1 MKDVFRDI
9 LETIKFPPFNA
20 SDYYETAMEKEEDI
34 RKSMLSIAN
43 YFLTRIREP
52 QKTVLVLYCDDF
64 RNIREAHFLPIKGS
78 NYGLELTEINF
89 IKLTARKYSAYEI
102 FLLLF
107 TENKSIKHNNC
118 ERPTFPFSNVYQ
130 ISSDDS
136 TQISQYHK
144 FTTGPLKKIIN
155 QDLEEKRQR
164 EKANTEKNRQIN
176 AINKQMEVYMSGKW
190 LGQWEYK
197 CVGISDEPGHK
208 EQRDARLK
216 EAGLQ
221 GWELAGVIPE
231 IWSGGSSSHHNN
243 SGTCIFK
250 RPLIV
255 NPSQEKKQT
264 PPPAQNDMEEI
275 PF

>member
-1 MKDVFRDI
+1 
-9 LETIKFPPFNA
+9 
-20 SDYYETAMEKEEDI
+20 
-34 RKSMLSIAN
+34 
-43 YFLTRIREP
+43 
-52 QKTVLVLYCDDF
+52 
-64 RNIREAHFLPIKGS
+64 
-78 NYGLELTEINF
+78 
-89 IKLTARKYSAYEI
+89 
-102 FLLLF
+102 
-107 TENKSIKHNNC
+107 
-118 ERPTFPFSNVYQ
+118 
-130 ISSDDS
+130 
-136 TQISQYHK
+136 
-144 FTTGPLKKIIN
+144 
-155 QDLEEKRQR
+155 
-164 EKANTEKNRQIN
+164 
-176 AINKQMEVYMSGKW
+176 MSGKW

-197 CVGISDEPGHK
+197 CVGISDEPGHQ

>member
-197 CVGISDEPGHK
+197 SETLGNTK
-208 EQRDARLK
+208 QRDDEILK
-216 EAGLQ
+216 EAGKQ
-221 GWELAGVIPE
+221 GWELAGIVNNLDL
-231 IWSGGSSSHHNN
+231 SNGYGKSHT
-243 SGTCIFK
+243 SAIFK

-264 PPPAQNDMEEI
+264 PPPAQDND
-275 PF
+275 FDLQF